1 MCVLYLKNEAK
12 VMFVYQNQKGGD
24 DVSKNSCAREMDER
38 GGEGSIEEAKKEKSR
53 NPYTELPQMLPGI
66 LYVVV
71 IVNVRKSLAF
81 FTASIGSECVHSD
94 PDC

>member
-38 GGEGSIEEAKKEKSR
+38 GVDRRSEKGKVKKSVHRIAPNVAGYFVCRGNRERSQKSR
-53 NPYTELPQMLPGI
+53 VFYSIDRFRM
-66 LYVVV
+66 
-71 IVNVRKSLAF
+71 RAF
-81 FTASIGSECVHSD
+81 
-94 PDC
+94 

>member
-38 GGEGSIEEAKKEKSR
+38 GESIEEAKKEIVKKSVHRIAPNVAGYFVCRGNRERSQKSR
-53 NPYTELPQMLPGI
+53 VFYSIDRFRM
-66 LYVVV
+66 
-71 IVNVRKSLAF
+71 RAF
-81 FTASIGSECVHSD
+81 
-94 PDC
+94 